1 MLVKLLNL
9 LGFAVCHQLPERSLH
24 FSNRVL
30 SICARDTGIYLGLLV
45 SVVFLTLLNRKRQ
58 SGLPPWY
65 VLVFGAIGV
74 ALMAADGFTSYS
86 GWRTTTNDIR
96 LLTGLLTGAALPLV
110 LVPIF
115 NFQVWKE
122 NSSDRIMRNFYHFL
136 GYLAVIALTFFIARS
151 GLSWLFWPI
160 ALLSALAI
168 IFAFIYINL
177 ILITLIPLWTQKAE
191 RLKSLIVPLVIAGV
205 LTAIELALSYQF
217 HAFLLSRLT

>member
-1 MLVKLLNL
+1 MLIKLFDL
-9 LGFAVCHQLPERSLH
+9 LGFAVCHQLSERSLR
-24 FSNRVL
+24 FGSAVL
-30 SICARDTGIYLGLLV
+30 YICARDTGIYLGFFV
-45 SVVFLTLLNRKRQ
+45 SFVFLTLLNRRRQ

-65 VLVFGAIGV
+65 VLVFGALGV
-74 ALMAADGFTSYS
+74 ALMAVDGFTSYS

-96 LLTGLLTGAALPLV
+96 LITGLLTGAALPLV

-136 GYLAVIALTFFIARS
+136 GYLGVIALTFLILRS
-151 GLSWLFWPI
+151 GFSFLFWPL
-160 ALLSALAI
+160 ALLASVAV

-177 ILITLIPLWTQKAE
+177 ILVTLIPFWTQKTE
-191 RLKSLIVPLVIAGV
+191 RLINLAVPTAIAIVLS
-205 LTAIELALSYQF
+205 AIELIASHQF